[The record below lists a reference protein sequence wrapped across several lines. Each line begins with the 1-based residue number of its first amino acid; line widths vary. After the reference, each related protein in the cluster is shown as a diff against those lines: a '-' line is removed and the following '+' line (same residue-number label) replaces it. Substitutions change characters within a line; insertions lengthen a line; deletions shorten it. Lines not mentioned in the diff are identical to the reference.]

1 MLRVDARAS
10 DDPGVTGRRPLDE
23 LFDALADP
31 TRRDVLQRLVHTGPQ
46 SATVLAEAFP
56 FTRQAIVKHLKA
68 LEEAGLVAAER
79 AGREVHYRATTER
92 LAEAVAWLLGTSAG
106 WDRRARRL
114 AGLSPTAREG
124 AG

>member
-1 MLRVDARAS
+1 MLPVDVRTG
-10 DDPGVTGRRPLDE
+10 DDAGVTGRRPLDE

-31 TRRDVLQRLVHTGPQ
+31 TRRDVLQRLVHDGPQ

-56 FTRQAIVKHLKA
+56 FTRQAIVKHLKS
-68 LEEAGLVAAER
+68 LGDAGLVVAER
-79 AGREVHYRATTER
+79 EGREVRYRATTER

-106 WDRRARRL
+106 WDRRAQRL
-114 AGLSPTAREG
+114 AGLTSPQREG